1 MEAREVLCA
10 QCKGVVVADEFHQH
24 AADEEDEIFNIRGP
38 VLSWH
43 YFGWLVLRA
52 HLLR

>member
-24 AADEEDEIFNIRGP
+24 AANEEDEIFDIGSP

-43 YFGWLVLRA
+43 YFSWLILGA
-52 HLLR
+52 HLFR